1 MGTLICVYHGV
12 YHRVLVKRLMS
23 KEEGGPGWLQAR
35 RGSLKEISAK
45 ESREGNLLGPMVGRC
60 RGGQHGADPRHCL
73 QEAPVSLCCCLW
85 PEVNPGIE
93 TGRAGLNRPALD
105 PKIVSTHISG
115 RGNWL
120 SGVPVQTDHT

>member
-1 MGTLICVYHGV
+1 
-12 YHRVLVKRLMS
+12 MS
-23 KEEGGPGWLQAR
+23 KEEGRPGWLQAR

-45 ESREGNLLGPMVGRC
+45 ESREGNLHGPMAGGC

-73 QEAPVSLCCCLW
+73 QEAPVSLCCSLW

-93 TGRAGLNRPALD
+93 TGQAGLDRPVLD

-120 SGVPVQTDHT
+120 SGVSVQTDHT

>member
-1 MGTLICVYHGV
+1 
-12 YHRVLVKRLMS
+12 MS
-23 KEEGGPGWLQAR
+23 KEEGRPGWLQAR

-45 ESREGNLLGPMVGRC
+45 ESREGNLHGPMAGRC

-73 QEAPVSLCCCLW
+73 QEAPVSLCCSLW

-93 TGRAGLNRPALD
+93 TGQAGLDRPVLD

-120 SGVPVQTDHT
+120 SGVSVQTDHT